1 MKPKICVVG
10 SANIDQVSYVKRA
23 PNDGET
29 LFGEDYQMGFGGK
42 GANQAVMAGLLGAEV
57 YVIACLGSDVYRE
70 MTIENFKNNN
80 VITDYIQTVEGS
92 SGVAP
97 IWVDESGQNRIV
109 VIPGANNLLDS
120 SLAIESLEKI
130 GKPDVLV
137 GQFEI
142 PMNVNEEVFS
152 YAYKNGVQTVLN
164 PAPANKPTDVLLENT
179 SWFIPNEVEFEEI
192 YGEVFNEDNL
202 LLFANDLKTNVVV
215 TLGEKGCAYIKN
227 NSVEIMNT
235 DTVKA
240 VDTTGAGD
248 SFAASFLFEYLVQSN
263 LNNNGDDNNR
273 RFDVNIKDLE
283 PHEYGQLKV
292 NNLKQDGLNI
302 DSFVSDTILEV
313 TLTNPIL
320 PGESSLFTM
329 NFNGQIPITI
339 RRAGRDSPMGVK
351 YSMAQWY
358 PKISEYD
365 YEGWNTAPYTRREFH
380 GVL

>member
-29 LFGEDYQMGFGGK
+29 LFGESYQMGFGGK

-142 PMNVNEEVFS
+142 PMSVNEQVFS

-192 YGEVFNEDNL
+192 YGEVFNEGNL
-202 LLFANDLKTNVVV
+202 LLFAKDLKTNIVV

-227 NSVEIMNT
+227 NSVKILDT
-235 DTVKA
+235 DSVKA
-240 VDTTGAGD
+240 LDTTGAGD
-248 SFAASFLFEYLVQSN
+248 AFVGAFSFALASKLDIEECLKLALQKATDSVTKKGTQSSY
-263 LNNNGDDNNR
+263 
-273 RFDVNIKDLE
+273 KD
-283 PHEYGQLKV
+283 
-292 NNLKQDGLNI
+292 
-302 DSFVSDTILEV
+302 
-313 TLTNPIL
+313 
-320 PGESSLFTM
+320 
-329 NFNGQIPITI
+329 
-339 RRAGRDSPMGVK
+339 
-351 YSMAQWY
+351 
-358 PKISEYD
+358 
-365 YEGWNTAPYTRREFH
+365 
-380 GVL
+380 

>member
-29 LFGEDYQMGFGGK
+29 LFGESYQMGFGGK

-120 SLAIESLEKI
+120 SLAIESLAKI

-142 PMNVNEEVFS
+142 PMSVNEQVFS

-192 YGEVFNEDNL
+192 YGEVFNEGNL
-202 LLFANDLKTNVVV
+202 LLFAKDLKTNIVV

-227 NSVEIMNT
+227 NSVKILDT
-235 DTVKA
+235 DSVKA
-240 VDTTGAGD
+240 IDTTGAGD
-248 SFAASFLFEYLVQSN
+248 AFVGAFSFALASKLDIEECLKLALQKATDSVTKKGTQSSY
-263 LNNNGDDNNR
+263 
-273 RFDVNIKDLE
+273 KD
-283 PHEYGQLKV
+283 
-292 NNLKQDGLNI
+292 
-302 DSFVSDTILEV
+302 
-313 TLTNPIL
+313 
-320 PGESSLFTM
+320 
-329 NFNGQIPITI
+329 
-339 RRAGRDSPMGVK
+339 
-351 YSMAQWY
+351 
-358 PKISEYD
+358 
-365 YEGWNTAPYTRREFH
+365 
-380 GVL
+380 

>member
-97 IWVDESGQNRIV
+97 IWVDESGLNRIV

-227 NSVEIMNT
+227 NSVKIMNT
-235 DTVKA
+235 DSVKA
-240 VDTTGAGD
+240 IDTTGAGD
-248 SFAASFLFEYLVQSN
+248 AFIGAFSFGLAS
-263 LNNNGDDNNR
+263 
-273 RFDVNIKDLE
+273 KLE
-283 PHEYGQLKV
+283 IEECLK
-292 NNLKQDGLNI
+292 L
-302 DSFVSDTILEV
+302 
-313 TLTNPIL
+313 
-320 PGESSLFTM
+320 SL
-329 NFNGQIPITI
+329 IHI
-339 RRAGRDSPMGVK
+339 
-351 YSMAQWY
+351 
-358 PKISEYD
+358 
-365 YEGWNTAPYTRREFH
+365 
-380 GVL
+380 

>member
-29 LFGEDYQMGFGGK
+29 LFGESYQMGFGGK

-192 YGEVFNEDNL
+192 YGEVFNEGNL
-202 LLFANDLKTNVVV
+202 LLFAKDLKTNIVV

-227 NSVEIMNT
+227 NSVKILDT
-235 DTVKA
+235 DSVKA
-240 VDTTGAGD
+240 IDTTGAGD
-248 SFAASFLFEYLVQSN
+248 AFVGAFSFALASKLDIEECLKLALQKATDSVTKKGTQSSY
-263 LNNNGDDNNR
+263 
-273 RFDVNIKDLE
+273 KD
-283 PHEYGQLKV
+283 
-292 NNLKQDGLNI
+292 
-302 DSFVSDTILEV
+302 
-313 TLTNPIL
+313 
-320 PGESSLFTM
+320 
-329 NFNGQIPITI
+329 
-339 RRAGRDSPMGVK
+339 
-351 YSMAQWY
+351 
-358 PKISEYD
+358 
-365 YEGWNTAPYTRREFH
+365 
-380 GVL
+380 

>member
-29 LFGEDYQMGFGGK
+29 LFGESYQMGFGGK

-120 SLAIESLEKI
+120 SLAIKSLEKI

-152 YAYKNGVQTVLN
+152 YAYKNGVETILN
-164 PAPANKPTDVLLENT
+164 PAPANKPTDILLEHT

-192 YGEVFNEDNL
+192 YGEVFNEGNL
-202 LLFANDLKTNVVV
+202 LLFAKDLKTNIVV

-227 NSVEIMNT
+227 NSVKILDT
-235 DTVKA
+235 DSVKA
-240 VDTTGAGD
+240 IDTTGAGD
-248 SFAASFLFEYLVQSN
+248 AFVGAFSFALASKLDIEECLKLALQKATDSVTKKGTQSSY
-263 LNNNGDDNNR
+263 
-273 RFDVNIKDLE
+273 KD
-283 PHEYGQLKV
+283 
-292 NNLKQDGLNI
+292 
-302 DSFVSDTILEV
+302 
-313 TLTNPIL
+313 
-320 PGESSLFTM
+320 
-329 NFNGQIPITI
+329 
-339 RRAGRDSPMGVK
+339 
-351 YSMAQWY
+351 
-358 PKISEYD
+358 
-365 YEGWNTAPYTRREFH
+365 
-380 GVL
+380 